1 MLCEYCDRPECPC
14 ITDPA
19 AVREAR
25 RWVAKRHREAVAR
38 AAATDA
44 YRALRAAIAARHA
57 A

>member
-19 AVREAR
+19 ELRVAR
-25 RWVAKRHREAVAR
+25 RRVAKRHREAVAR
-38 AAATDA
+38 AAGTDTI
-44 YRALRAAIAARHA
+44 RARRAAAAARHA